1 MPDSEDLSTEELAE
15 AKRRTR
21 INALVMFLFFLATA
35 VLPQNWKLYSPLVL
49 LIPLV
54 YRVVARMRGGSNSPR
69 ESGESVSNL
78 PAGPVEEPYSH
89 TPRDPKDPRRY
100 KPIG

>member
-1 MPDSEDLSTEELAE
+1 VPDSEEVSTEELAE

-21 INALVMFLFFLATA
+21 INALVMFLFFFVSA
-35 VLPQNWKLYSPLVL
+35 VLPQRWKLLSPLVL
-49 LIPLV
+49 LIPLI
-54 YRVVARMRGGSNSPR
+54 YRAVARLRSGSDSSSASA
-69 ESGESVSNL
+69 ENL
-78 PAGPVEEPYSH
+78 SQIPASPVEEPYSH

>member
-21 INALVMFLFFLATA
+21 MNALVLFLFFIASAL
-35 VLPQNWKLYSPLVL
+35 LPQYWKLYSPLVL
-49 LIPLV
+49 LIPLI
-54 YRVVARMRGGSNSPR
+54 YRAVARMRGDSNSSR
-69 ESGESVSNL
+69 ESGESDSNL
-78 PAGPVEEPYSH
+78 PAEPVKEPYSH